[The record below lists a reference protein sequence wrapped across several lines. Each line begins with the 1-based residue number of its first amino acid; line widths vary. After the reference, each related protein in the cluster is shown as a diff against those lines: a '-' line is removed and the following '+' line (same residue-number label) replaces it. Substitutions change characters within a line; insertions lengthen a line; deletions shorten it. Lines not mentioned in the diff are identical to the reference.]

1 MNIQIFGKSKCFDTK
16 KAQRYFKERRVP
28 FQNID
33 LLDKG
38 ISKGELKSVMQAVG
52 GLEPLIDPKHP
63 DAVLVSY
70 LASGQAKLE
79 KLFEDPT
86 LLRTPVVRNGRQATV
101 GYCPEVWER
110 WK

>member
-38 ISKGELKSVMQAVG
+38 ISKGELKSVVAAVG
-52 GLEPLIDPKHP
+52 LDALIDPKHP
-63 DAVLVSY
+63 DSPLLQY
-70 LASGQAKLE
+70 LAYDEDKAE
-79 KLFEDPT
+79 KLLLDPR
-86 LLRTPVVRNGRQATV
+86 LLKTPIVRNGRQATV
-101 GYCPEVWER
+101 GYCPDVWKT
-110 WK
+110 WQ